1 MHDEDWD
8 RLMFALQGLGLVR
21 LVVDKRR
28 GFIGGYL
35 PPTKD

>member
-1 MHDEDWD
+1 MTSEDWD
-8 RLMFALQGLGLVR
+8 RLMSALAGLGLIRIVI
-21 LVVDKRR
+21 DKKQ

>member
-1 MHDEDWD
+1 MQDEDWEK
-8 RLMFALQGLGLVR
+8 LMSALRGLGLVR
-21 LVVDKRR
+21 IHLNKRE